1 MLRLELPIP
10 IIVGLV
16 VFGAKLGREDYSP
29 IPHDYYLGG
38 GLNHLDAII
47 NPRTGKPK
55 VKERP
60 KSLTNLPT
68 ISVKDKRLNVI
79 TLKRK
84 NKR

>member
-1 MLRLELPIP
+1 MRLELPTP
-10 IIVGLV
+10 IVVGLV
-16 VFGAKLGREDYSP
+16 VFGAKLGREDYGP
-29 IPHDYYLGG
+29 IPCDCDLGG

-55 VKERP
+55 IKERP

-68 ISVKDKRLNVI
+68 ISVKDNRLNEI
-79 TLKRK
+79 TLEWK

>member
-1 MLRLELPIP
+1 M
-10 IIVGLV
+10 IVGLV
-16 VFGAKLGREDYSP
+16 VFGAKLGRADYNP
-29 IPHDYYLGG
+29 IPHDYDLGG

-60 KSLTNLPT
+60 KFLTYPPT
-68 ISVKDKRLNVI
+68 ISVKDNVFNMI
-79 TLKRK
+79 ILERK